1 MIKGIF
7 LDVDGTLYSHKIHD
21 IPPSALSSMEVLQ
34 SRGIRFF
41 LATGRHPLALSHL
54 NLHNFPFDG
63 YITLTG
69 HLCYDREKQP
79 VFLCPLPEFDTA
91 VLRQAFRDHLLPML
105 LLHED
110 ESYMNYVDDRTVKMM
125 SSVSSAPPPVRPL
138 SEKPVYSAAVYC
150 QRQAAEQLS
159 ERLPGC
165 RLSAW
170 HSTGFDIISRNM
182 GKVRGIEEM
191 MRRYHLKREEIA
203 VFGDADN
210 DVEMISFAGIGIAM
224 GNGTPAAKAA
234 ADYVTD
240 SVDADGL
247 KKAFRHL
254 GLLEG

>member
-7 LDVDGTLYSHKIHD
+7 LDVDGTLYSHSIHD
-21 IPPSALSSMEVLQ
+21 IPPSALSALEALQ
-34 SRGIRFF
+34 KRGVRVF
-41 LATGRHPLALSHL
+41 LATGRHPLALKRL
-54 NLHNFPFDG
+54 NLHDFPFDG
-63 YITLTG
+63 YVTLTG

-79 VFLCPLPEFDTA
+79 VFLCPLPESDTA

-110 ESYMNYVDDRTVKMM
+110 ESYMNYADDRTVKMM
-125 SSVSSAPPPVRPL
+125 SSVSSAPPPVGPL
-138 SEKPVYSAAVYC
+138 SEKPVYSAAIYC
-150 QRQAAEQLS
+150 PRSEAEQLS

-170 HSTGFDIISRNM
+170 HPTGFDIISRDV

-210 DVEMISFAGIGIAM
+210 DVEMISFAGIGVAM
-224 GNGTPAAKAA
+224 GNGTAAAKAA